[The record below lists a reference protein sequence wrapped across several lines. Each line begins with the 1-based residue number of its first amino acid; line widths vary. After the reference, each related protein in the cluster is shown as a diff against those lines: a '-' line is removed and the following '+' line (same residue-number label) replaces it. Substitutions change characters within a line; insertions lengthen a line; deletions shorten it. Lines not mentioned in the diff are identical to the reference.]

1 MQKVKTLWKFS
12 RPHTV
17 IGSVISIVT
26 LYVIICAT
34 DKAAHLPLLVMAVAI
49 GVTCNVFIVGL
60 NQIADVNIDK
70 INKPYL
76 PIAAGSLTIQNAKI
90 ITYGCLLISLGLAL
104 YLSQFLFYIILLSA
118 AIGWAYSM
126 PPLHLKKHH
135 ITAAL
140 AISIVRGILINI
152 GGFMVFNYIV
162 NRTLNLPAD
171 IKILAAF
178 IMVFSIVISW
188 FKDIPDMEG
197 DSKYSIK
204 TLTLVY
210 SAKKTFITGNVLVGL
225 TYLVTIYVKYVSFIN
240 QYSLQSSIL
249 LYGHLLLL
257 ILFLLNSFIIDL
269 QDQLSVKKFY
279 KRFWWFFF
287 AEYLLY
293 LAAYSLPILS
303 AKSL

>member
-1 MQKVKTLWKFS
+1 
-12 RPHTV
+12 
-17 IGSVISIVT
+17 
-26 LYVIICAT
+26 
-34 DKAAHLPLLVMAVAI
+34 MAVTI

-76 PIAAGSLTIQNAKI
+76 PVAAGSLTISQARI

-126 PPLHLKKHH
+126 PPFHLKKHH

-197 DSKYSIK
+197 DSKYRIK
-204 TLTLVY
+204 TLTIVY
-210 SAKKTFITGNVLVGL
+210 SAKKTFITGNILLAL
-225 TYLVTIYVKYVSFIN
+225 TYAITIYVKYMDFIN
-240 QYSLQSSIL
+240 APSPQSSIL
-249 LYGHLLLL
+249 LYGHILLLL
-257 ILFLLNSFIIDL
+257 LFAVNSFIIDL
-269 QDQLSVKKFY
+269 QDQSSIKKFY
-279 KRFWWFFF
+279 KRFWYFFF

-293 LAAYSLPILS
+293 LAAYTFPLLS
-303 AKSL
+303 A

>member
-1 MQKVKTLWKFS
+1 MHRIKTIWKFT

-26 LYVIICAT
+26 LFVIICSNN
-34 DKAAHLPLLVMAVAI
+34 KIAHLPLLLLAIAI
-49 GVTCNVFIVGL
+49 GITCNIFIVGI

-76 PIAAGSLTIQNAKI
+76 PVAAGTLTIQNAKI
-90 ITYGCLLISLGLAL
+90 ITYGCLLVSLGLAF
-104 YLSQFLFYIILLSA
+104 YVSSFLFYIILLSA

-162 NRTLNLPAD
+162 NKSFDLPAD
-171 IKILAAF
+171 VKILAAF

-197 DSKYSIK
+197 DSKYNISSLAI
-204 TLTLVY
+204 VY
-210 SAKKTFITGNVLVGL
+210 SAKKTFITGNALVAL
-225 TYLVTIYVKYVSFIN
+225 TYLITIYVKYLDFMN
-240 QYSLQSSIL
+240 APSLQSNIL
-249 LYGHLLLL
+249 LYGHVILLD
-257 ILFLLNSFIIDL
+257 LFIINAFVIDL
-269 QDQLSVKKFY
+269 QNQSSIKKFY
-279 KRFWWFFF
+279 KRFWLFFF

-293 LAAYSLPILS
+293 LAAYSSNSFLP
-303 AKSL
+303 